1 MLTKQEQ
8 DFIKNMSADSQKH
21 YNKYAKLSISLSQE
35 EKDKISAYKEEHYP
49 RMSISAMILEI
60 LEKDGVFE

>member
-1 MLTKQEQ
+1 MLSKQEK
-8 DFIKNMSADSQKH
+8 DFIKNVSIDSQKH

-35 EKDKISAYKEEHYP
+35 EKDKISAYKEEYYP